1 MRQWTSPDPC
11 LAVAVCI
18 GSVGSIFRPV
28 HTKTDPG
35 PVRVCGSNWFL
46 KQFAVYTCKHNILR
60 RDQHPV
66 DVKKW
71 WRTRG
76 MRNMKAYLPPEGSW
90 KTGGEQFEDSL
101 CWLAANRFQ
110 VRPWGRIQETQA
122 PDGKFPDTQSD
133 HDRQSWAPRVWN
145 SLPLRLRLSDSVESF
160 KRHFSV

>member
-46 KQFAVYTCKHNILR
+46 KQFAVYTCKHNIRR
-60 RDQHPV
+60 RDQRPV
-66 DVKKW
+66 DLKKW
-71 WRTRG
+71 RWTRG

-110 VRPWGRIQETQA
+110 VRPWGRIQENS
-122 PDGKFPDTQSD
+122 GSRWKI
-133 HDRQSWAPRVWN
+133 PRHSIGPWQTE
-145 SLPLRLRLSDSVESF
+145 LGTKGLEQFTTPATF
-160 KRHFSV
+160 KRLCGVF